1 MRIQTTYETAKEME
15 ASFRDVAATHAKA
28 GRAERAD
35 KLDRIADLWADRAFD
50 AWLIEADAQ
59 ARRDWL

>member
-1 MRIQTTYETAKEME
+1 MIIQTTYANAKEME
-15 ASFRDVAATHAKA
+15 ASFRSVAAKHAKA

-35 KLDRIADLWADRAFD
+35 RLDRIADLWADRAYD
-50 AWLIEADAQ
+50 AWLVEADAQ